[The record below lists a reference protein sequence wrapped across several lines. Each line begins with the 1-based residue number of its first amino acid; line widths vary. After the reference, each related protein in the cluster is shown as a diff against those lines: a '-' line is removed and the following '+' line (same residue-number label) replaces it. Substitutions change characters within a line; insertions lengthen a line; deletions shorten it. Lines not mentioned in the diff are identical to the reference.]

1 MVETEN
7 FVEFCKKFIDSK
19 NARRPSDNIIDE
31 CQLAYDLNIVQYN
44 VDMSALTT
52 ALIDQLQLGTAEV
65 ELFPFCV
72 AMQVRDVVACCM
84 NDGHIVMC
92 STHEAS
98 KLYDTYFTYKK
109 RVFIHDLEL
118 RYKINEAIN
127 AKDSLNAMKLI
138 NEAVFGAMLETET
151 T

>member
-7 FVEFCKKFIDSK
+7 FEEFCKKFIESK
-19 NARRPSDNIIDE
+19 NARRPSDDVMNE
-31 CQLAYDLNIVQYN
+31 CQRAYDLNIVQYH
-44 VDMSALTT
+44 VDMNALTA
-52 ALIDQLQLGTAEV
+52 ALIDQLPVGTVEV

-98 KLYDTYFTYKK
+98 KLYDTYFTHKK
-109 RVFIHDLEL
+109 RVFLYDAAH
-118 RYKINEAIN
+118 RTAINEAIN
-127 AKDSLNAMKLI
+127 AKDSLTAMKLI
-138 NEAVFGAMLETET
+138 HEAVFGAVFETEV
-151 T
+151 

>member
-7 FVEFCKKFIDSK
+7 FVEFCKKFAASK
-19 NARRPSDNIIDE
+19 HARSPDDNIIND
-31 CQLAYDLNIVQYN
+31 CQRAYDLNMVQYH
-44 VDMSALTT
+44 VDMSALAT
-52 ALIDQLQLGTAEV
+52 ALIDQLPLGTAEV

-72 AMQVRDVVACCM
+72 AMQTRDVVACCM

-109 RVFIHDLEL
+109 RVFIYDAH
-118 RYKINEAIN
+118 RTAIN
-127 AKDSLNAMKLI
+127 NAISAKDSLTAMKLI
-138 NEAVFGAMLETET
+138 NEAVFGAVLETEV
-151 T
+151 

>member
-1 MVETEN
+1 MVQTEN

-19 NARRPSDNIIDE
+19 NARRPSDDMINE
-31 CQLAYDLNIVQYN
+31 CQRAYDLPCVQYH
-44 VDMSALTT
+44 VDMNALTT
-52 ALIDQLQLGTAEV
+52 ALIEQLPTGSCEI

-109 RVFIHDLEL
+109 RVFLHDAE
-118 RYKINEAIN
+118 RRSAINSAIN
-127 AKDSLNAMKLI
+127 ANDSLTAMKLLH
-138 NEAVFGAMLETET
+138 EAVFDAILETEVV
-151 T
+151 